1 MLQSF
6 KARSAAFFLLCLCAV
21 SFLPAQTPD
30 TEQMYS
36 ILDKFFDSVNS
47 KKDLTCTL
55 SLITEKPNE
64 PKAAYQFKLFRRDKK
79 DQNCL
84 VQLAPE
90 AEKGPGYLQ
99 ENDNLWTY
107 DPSSHQFTHSSLKRN
122 LGNSNAKISDVN
134 TKSEFRQSYE
144 IISIEEASLG
154 KFDVYAVTAKTL
166 KADAAYAQEKFFIRK
181 DINLILKI
189 ESYGSS
195 GRHMRTTLFA
205 KYTKIDDRNLPVH
218 QIHINELNKGE
229 KTTQIFSD
237 FDTSDV
243 PDVVFTKA
251 YLEKIN

>member
-21 SFLPAQTPD
+21 PFLPAQTPD

-79 DQNCL
+79 DQTCL

-90 AEKGPGYLQ
+90 AEKGTGYLQ

-107 DPSSHQFTHSSLKRN
+107 DPSSHQFTHSSLKR
-122 LGNSNAKISDVN
+122 GNRKNAESRCSLCTGKVFYQKRHKLNFKNRKLRLKRKTYAHN
-134 TKSEFRQSYE
+134 T
-144 IISIEEASLG
+144 IC
-154 KFDVYAVTAKTL
+154 
-166 KADAAYAQEKFFIRK
+166 
-181 DINLILKI
+181 
-189 ESYGSS
+189 
-195 GRHMRTTLFA
+195 
-205 KYTKIDDRNLPVH
+205 
-218 QIHINELNKGE
+218 QIHQNRRPQFAG
-229 KTTQIFSD
+229 
-237 FDTSDV
+237 TS
-243 PDVVFTKA
+243 
-251 YLEKIN
+251 NSHQ